1 MKLLGYRV
9 TLDIMLDPSE
19 GRSEPTDW
27 DWEGLLALGE
37 RDRVHLV
44 ECQVLSLVGKGFAD
58 TGWALFDYDGT
69 GLKQIQR
76 VDDTD
81 LFDTDEEAVEYVM
94 EMAAS
99 GSQKH
104 LDALAEHRRDEL
116 AILRLQLGLPR

>member
-27 DWEGLLALGE
+27 DWADLLNLGE
-37 RDRVHLV
+37 RDRTHLV
-44 ECQVLSLVGKGFAD
+44 ECQALSLIGQDFVD
-58 TGWALFDYDGT
+58 TGWALFDYDDT

-76 VDDTD
+76 IDDTD
-81 LFDTDEEAVEYVM
+81 LFDTDAEAIDYVM
-94 EMAAS
+94 EMAAN

-104 LDALAEHRRDEL
+104 LDALAEHRRDEV
-116 AILRLQLGLPR
+116 AILRLRLGLPR